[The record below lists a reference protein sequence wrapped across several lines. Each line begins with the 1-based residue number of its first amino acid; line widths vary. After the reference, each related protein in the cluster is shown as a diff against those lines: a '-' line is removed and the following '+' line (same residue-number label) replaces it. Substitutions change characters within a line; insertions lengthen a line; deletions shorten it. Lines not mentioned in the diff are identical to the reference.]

1 MLYKIK
7 YPLLLLLMLAGFNRL
22 QAQDSTLIGKTIRWD
37 LVKCID
43 YAKKNN
49 IQINSLR
56 LSQQISQQE
65 FLLAKAARLPGV
77 SGTASQTFEHI
88 NNKGGSSLS
97 QVDANGTV
105 INNNHRS
112 SFVASGAYGLNANV
126 TLYNGNLLNNTIS
139 QKNIAVQAANLDII
153 QQENDI
159 TLQITQAYLT
169 ILLDKENIIYDT
181 DLVNTTRAQVK
192 LEQQRYT
199 VGSVARAALIQL
211 QAQQANDQYTLVN
224 AQNTERGDLLTLKQ
238 LLLLPSDVDF
248 DIVKPDTI
256 TPIDSVTAFHTVEQI
271 ALNNRPE
278 VKSGE
283 LGVKIAQYDVEKARA
298 GYKPVLTAGAGLN
311 TGYVSGQGGFGGQL
325 NSNFTQQVGLNL
337 SVPIFTKRVVKTQ
350 VEEAKINVDQANL
363 NLRNIKTVLSQS
375 VERAFIN
382 VQNSKGQYDAA
393 TEQYK
398 YAKESYRIASEQLKV
413 GVANTVDFL
422 LQKTLFVQAQQAFIQ
437 AKYNELLTLKI
448 YDFYRG
454 VPIKL

>member
-1 MLYKIK
+1 MPLNIK
-7 YPLLLLLMLAGFNRL
+7 NITLLIILLSGFNNLR
-22 QAQDSTLIGKTIRWD
+22 AQDSTLIGKTINWD

-65 FLLAKAARLPGV
+65 YLLSRAARLPDL
-77 SGTASQTFEHI
+77 SGTASQNFEHS
-88 NNKGGSSLS
+88 KGNQVYNSATNTFSQSS
-97 QVDANGTV
+97 GFT
-105 INNNHRS
+105 
-112 SFVASGAYGLNANV
+112 ASGSYSLNSNV
-126 TLYNGNLLNNTIS
+126 TLYNGNYINNNIQ
-139 QKNIAVQAANLDII
+139 QKNLSVQSANLNII

-169 ILLDKENIIYDT
+169 ILLDKENIIYDS
-181 DLVNTTRAQVK
+181 DLVNTTKAQVK
-192 LEQQRYT
+192 LEQQRYD

-248 DIVKPDTI
+248 DIIKPDTI
-256 TPIDSVTAFHTVEQI
+256 TPIDTVIAFHTVEQI
-271 ALNNRPE
+271 ALKNRPE
-278 VKSGE
+278 VKNGE
-283 LGVKIAQYDVEKARA
+283 LVLKIAQYDVDKARA
-298 GYKPVLTAGAGLN
+298 GYKPTLTAGAALN
-311 TGYVSGQGGFGGQL
+311 SGYTSGQGNIGSQFG
-325 NSNFTQQVGLNL
+325 NNFTQQLGFTLN
-337 SVPIFTKRVVKTQ
+337 VPIFTKRVVKTQ
-350 VEEAKINVDQANL
+350 VEEAKINVDQAQL
-363 NLRNIKTVLSQS
+363 NLKNTKTTLSQA

-382 VQNSKGQYDAA
+382 VQNSKSQYDAA
-393 TEQYK
+393 LEQYK
-398 YAKESYRIASEQLKV
+398 YSKESYRIASEQLKV

-454 VPIKL
+454 IPIKL